1 MFFGDRVEA
10 FNLIA
15 CVILK
20 KITLNNFVVLD
31 IIAKFVA
38 KILIIN
44 TKEKQYGTNFAHRI
58 ASHRIA

>member
-44 TKEKQYGTNFAHRI
+44 TKE
-58 ASHRIA
+58 

>member
-1 MFFGDRVEA
+1 MFFVDRVEV
-10 FNLIA
+10 FYLIA

-44 TKEKQYGTNFAHRI
+44 TKE
-58 ASHRIA
+58 